1 MNNQKIENLLNLA
14 LDASDREREKSPEL
28 SAGFSR
34 LDDKWTIIVRY
45 AGNPDVLL
53 TYSPV
58 FLLGNYAIL
67 EVTEKEIEII
77 ASLDEVIYIEKPKP
91 LSFTVL
97 EGRSSS
103 CVSEIQTPVIS
114 AGASSLNLSGRGCI
128 VGIIDSGIAYDHP
141 VFLNPEPYPVHLGSD
156 RIRSSS
162 AGLPERCILYTERD
176 QRSAPFRSH
185 LQTNHRKNAGFFRT
199 WYCRCIRRSRK
210 FFRKPFR
217 PSWHGSTK

>member
-103 CVSEIQTPVIS
+103 CVSEIQNPVIS
-114 AGASSLNLSGRGCI
+114 A
-128 VGIIDSGIAYDHP
+128 
-141 VFLNPEPYPVHLGSD
+141 VHL
-156 RIRSSS
+156 
-162 AGLPERCILYTERD
+162 P
-176 QRSAPFRSH
+176 
-185 LQTNHRKNAGFFRT
+185 
-199 WYCRCIRRSRK
+199 
-210 FFRKPFR
+210 
-217 PSWHGSTK
+217 